1 MASLLPPNA
10 TPEERSLSEGVAR
23 LSDVP
28 VTLRELWN
36 PDTCPESLLPWLAW
50 ALSVD
55 VWDSAW
61 AEDKKRQVIKTAIAV
76 HRRKGTPFAIEEA
89 FKAVNIQAKVEEW
102 PEYDG
107 DPYKFK
113 LVVDVMDEGLDAAA
127 YSTINQI
134 ISQTKNVR
142 SHLDSLDVYLSG
154 AGTVKT
160 TGLIQSGGS
169 LDVYPWIPDTPES
182 ESGVVF
188 GAGVAVYSVI
198 DVESGEIS
206 A

>member
-1 MASLLPPNA
+1 MSLLPPNA
-10 TPEERSLSEGVAR
+10 TPEERSLSDGVAR
-23 LSDVP
+23 ISDVP

-55 VWDSAW
+55 TWHADWS
-61 AEDKKRQVIKTAIAV
+61 EEKKRQVIKSAIAV
-76 HRRKGTPFAIEEA
+76 HRRKGTPYAVEEA
-89 FKAVNIQAKVEEW
+89 FKAVNISARVEEW
-102 PEYDG
+102 PEYGG

-113 LVVDVMDEGLDAAA
+113 LAVDVLDEGLDEAA
-127 YSTINQI
+127 YSTINQV

-154 AGTVKT
+154 VGAVPVVGTV
-160 TGLIQSGGS
+160 QQGGS
-169 LDVYPWIPDTPES
+169 LDVYPWIPPTPES
-182 ESGVVF
+182 NSGVLCCS
-188 GAGVAVYSVI
+188 GVAVYSII
-198 DVESGEIS
+198 DVESGELS